1 MVIGLVI
8 LSGKKNGTQVV
19 QSVTITKISDEGIL
33 CVCRDETK
41 DINLG
46 RLEYLS
52 TNLGKGIIVEDEFQN
67 IVLANRQFSNL
78 FQVTIEVEEI
88 IGSNFFD
95 LVKKINPIIKNKD
108 NIHTKIIEIA
118 KRREPL
124 YDERIYLNNNRIL
137 EMDYF
142 PVYFHNKFKGQLW
155 TYTDITETVQLQQNL
170 IDAKNRAVS
179 SEKAKT
185 AFLSYMSHEIRTP
198 MNAILGL
205 SEQLSFSN
213 LDERQSFFVKNISDS
228 AKSLLLIINDILD
241 LSKIEAGKMNF
252 EKNPFQLKMV
262 LESVGNILRPKAEE
276 KGLNFSI
283 EDESSIAKSHISDEI
298 RIRQI
303 LINIIS
309 NAIKFTPR
317 GSIRV
322 IVKNLATEE
331 NKQLIEF
338 NCIDKGV
345 GMAKEA
351 LTHLFEDFFQED
363 RIGKAIKETGSG
375 LGLSITNS
383 IVKMMGG
390 EIDFISD
397 VNKGTEVKI
406 RLPLEVNKSEFV
418 EYKVAE
424 LQNNILEGKHIL
436 LADDNNLNR
445 MIFKLMLNNM
455 KISVDEVDNGFDAV
469 EKVFSNKYDLV
480 LMDIQMPVMDGV
492 TALYAILKKFDDS
505 VPVIALTAAAFNSE
519 VKHMSILGF
528 ADCITKP
535 IDQKKLEQKLINF
548 FNNNKAGKEK
558 FSMIHENAIK
568 NITVISGGDK
578 VQESKLMSSFLQEV
592 NLALVSWKESIQTH
606 DWEFAKKILHRQKVM
621 INSIGIDSYDLLI
634 EELENDSLPKSESE
648 YKLMYNQLIRLFQSF
663 KDRFSVEAV

>member
-1 MVIGLVI
+1 M
-8 LSGKKNGTQVV
+8 
-19 QSVTITKISDEGIL
+19 
-33 CVCRDETK
+33 
-41 DINLG
+41 G

-88 IGSNFFD
+88 IGSSFFD

-338 NCIDKGV
+338 NCIDTGV

-606 DWEFAKKILHRQKVM
+606 DWEFAKKILHRQNVM

>member
-1 MVIGLVI
+1 
-8 LSGKKNGTQVV
+8 
-19 QSVTITKISDEGIL
+19 
-33 CVCRDETK
+33 
-41 DINLG
+41 
-46 RLEYLS
+46 
-52 TNLGKGIIVEDEFQN
+52 
-67 IVLANRQFSNL
+67 
-78 FQVTIEVEEI
+78 
-88 IGSNFFD
+88 
-95 LVKKINPIIKNKD
+95 
-108 NIHTKIIEIA
+108 
-118 KRREPL
+118 
-124 YDERIYLNNNRIL
+124 
-137 EMDYF
+137 MDYF
-142 PVYFHNKFKGQLW
+142 PVYFHNKFKGQFW

-252 EKNPFQLKMV
+252 EKNPFQLKLV

-303 LINIIS
+303 LINVITY
-309 NAIKFTPR
+309 AIKFTPR

-322 IVKNLATEE
+322 IVRNLATEE
-331 NKQLIEF
+331 DKQMIEF
-338 NCIDKGV
+338 NCIDTVV
-345 GMAKEA
+345 GIAKEA

-406 RLPLEVNKSEFV
+406 RLPLEVNKRDFV
-418 EYKVAE
+418 ENKIEE
-424 LQNNILEGKHIL
+424 LQSNILEGKHVL

-455 KISVDEVDNGFDAV
+455 KISVDEVGNGFDAV

-505 VPVIALTAAAFNSE
+505 IPVIALTAAAFNSE

-535 IDQKKLEQKLINF
+535 IDQKKLEQKLVYF
-548 FNNNKAGKEK
+548 FNNHKGNKDK
-558 FSMIHENAIK
+558 FSLTLENAIK
-568 NITVISGGDK
+568 NIKVISGGDE
-578 VQESKLMSSFLQEV
+578 VQESKLMSSFLEEV
-592 NLALVSWKESIQTH
+592 NFALVSWKESIQTH

-621 INSIGIDSYDLLI
+621 INSIGVDSYDLLI

-648 YKLMYNQLIRLFQSF
+648 YKLMYNQLIRLSQSF
-663 KDRFSVEAV
+663 KDSFSVSTT

>member
-1 MVIGLVI
+1 M
-8 LSGKKNGTQVV
+8 
-19 QSVTITKISDEGIL
+19 
-33 CVCRDETK
+33 
-41 DINLG
+41 G

-338 NCIDKGV
+338 NCIDTGV

-606 DWEFAKKILHRQKVM
+606 DWEFAKKILHRQNVM